1 MKLSFIL
8 CIYLGNAHLREGKK
22 CIFPVTTQETTQAIR
37 LRFSVC
43 FMFQLMQNLYVQ
55 ALEKKKFHEDT
66 KKHLRADI
74 VTFVSKEIK
83 T

>member
-1 MKLSFIL
+1 MCISSNYARDYARYWSSILHVFHVSTNAKFI
-8 CIYLGNAHLREGKK
+8 CTG
-22 CIFPVTTQETTQAIR
+22 
-37 LRFSVC
+37 
-43 FMFQLMQNLYVQ
+43 M
-55 ALEKKKFHEDT
+55 EKKIFHEDT

>member
-1 MKLSFIL
+1 MCISSNYARDYARYWSSIL
-8 CIYLGNAHLREGKK
+8 HVFHVSTNAK
-22 CIFPVTTQETTQAIR
+22 
-37 LRFSVC
+37 
-43 FMFQLMQNLYVQ
+43 FMCTGM
-55 ALEKKKFHEDT
+55 EKKIFHEDT